1 MKLNALL
8 LGILQMTGILFR
20 KYDNENTLV
29 IIANPDS
36 ADLLCYNYAIY
47 GNDYLDHWQWFPLT
61 YVYANEYN
69 NFISKL
75 ARQLISREKIN
86 KLLPVFNFDSVE
98 SFIKKCELVEKG
110 ISEGKYKE
118 YRYNIVLALP
128 TFLPNIPP
136 STALFHTSLWRPQRQ
151 HTDNA
156 ILPRKRP

>member
-1 MKLNALL
+1 MSLCQLL
-8 LGILQMTGILFR
+8 YNSFSSPLQTGICHTLITPAI
-20 KYDNENTLV
+20 KY
-29 IIANPDS
+29 PH
-36 ADLLCYNYAIY
+36 YNYAIY

-110 ISEGKYKE
+110 I
-118 YRYNIVLALP
+118 
-128 TFLPNIPP
+128 
-136 STALFHTSLWRPQRQ
+136 
-151 HTDNA
+151 
-156 ILPRKRP
+156 

>member
-1 MKLNALL
+1 MHEEEIDRNEVSEEFELIFKGNQA
-8 LGILQMTGILFR
+8 ILCISSEF
-20 KYDNENTLV
+20 NEDPMLYGV
-29 IIANPDS
+29 YIIAGRIYSKQRLIMNAS
-36 ADLLCYNYAIY
+36 FSELQQIAEDLENLLASMRLIIIITPAIKYPHYNYAIY

-110 ISEGKYKE
+110 I
-118 YRYNIVLALP
+118 
-128 TFLPNIPP
+128 
-136 STALFHTSLWRPQRQ
+136 
-151 HTDNA
+151 
-156 ILPRKRP
+156 